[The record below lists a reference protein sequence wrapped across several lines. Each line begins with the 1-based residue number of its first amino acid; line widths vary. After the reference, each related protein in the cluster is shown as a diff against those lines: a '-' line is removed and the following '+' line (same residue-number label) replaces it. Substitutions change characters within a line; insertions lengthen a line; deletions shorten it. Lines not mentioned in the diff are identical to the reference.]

1 VKPQCTKVLS
11 ELSDYLDAGI
21 DPALRAE
28 IEQHLMKCKNC
39 RVVVDTTKKT
49 IDIFCNSEPA
59 PLPEAARHRLYDAL
73 QRKIRSCQS

>member
-1 VKPQCTKVLS
+1 VKCTKIMT
-11 ELSDYLDAGI
+11 ELSDYLDEGI

-39 RVVVDTTKKT
+39 RVVVNTTKKT

-59 PLPEAARHRLYDAL
+59 ALPESSRHKLYEAL
-73 QRKIRSCQS
+73 ERKIRSCRS